1 MKINKGKKFNSFLPI
16 AIINFAFLFMIIMCI
31 LGIREDSSNLKST
44 LFGLGIVIILLV
56 SLDILFWRIRK
67 NLFSLVYLEE
77 LKISMYYGKKI
88 ISSMNISDIIFVFLV
103 QDTIYLCSKKPE
115 SLDSKSVNR
124 VLFDKDTIKFRIN
137 KDKLNYI
144 LSIINISA
152 LYVNKRTFIEDIDF
166 PKIEK
171 I

>member
-1 MKINKGKKFNSFLPI
+1 
-16 AIINFAFLFMIIMCI
+16 
-31 LGIREDSSNLKST
+31 
-44 LFGLGIVIILLV
+44 
-56 SLDILFWRIRK
+56 
-67 NLFSLVYLEE
+67 
-77 LKISMYYGKKI
+77 MYYGKKI

-103 QDTIYLCSKKPE
+103 QDTIYLFSKKPE